1 MRHITQ
7 EGLEL
12 IKRFE
17 GFSPT
22 IYICPAGYPTIG
34 YGHVVREDERERFAD
49 GIDEQEAEDLLQRD
63 VRWAERG
70 VLRLIDVPLSDG
82 QFAALVSFTFNLG
95 TGALQRSTLR
105 RKVNREVHTQVPREF
120 MRWVWSRGKKLKGL
134 VTRRKMESHVYSG
147 VLSWDNDSI

>member
-7 EGLEL
+7 EGLDL

-34 YGHVVREDERERFAD
+34 YGHVVQEDERDQFAE
-49 GIDEQEAEDLLQRD
+49 GIDEQEAENLLQRD

-70 VLRLIDVPLSDG
+70 VLRLIDVPLTDG
-82 QFAALVSFTFNLG
+82 QFDALVSFTFNLG
-95 TGALQRSTLR
+95 IGALQRSTLR
-105 RKVNREVHTQVPREF
+105 RKVNREEHAQVPREF
-120 MRWVWSRGKKLKGL
+120 MRWVWAGGKRLKGL
-134 VTRRKMESHVYSG
+134 ERRRSTEVGVYQ
-147 VLSWDNDSI
+147 LPHHK